1 MLILPQI
8 VYNELD
14 VFYLTGSQAGYIQ
27 HLRGACLLHFPA
39 QQIVGADVEEIRNS
53 YQHIY
58 GRHDIIIFP
67 ITDTLLFHSQLLRK
81 LNLIQFSG
89 LAQIFN
95 ADCKHNRPTSLDNR
109 IMGHVRKL

>member
-1 MLILPQI
+1 MLILPQVI
-8 VYNELD
+8 HNELD
-14 VFYLTGSQAGYIQ
+14 MFYLAGSQASYIK
-27 HLRGACLLHFPA
+27 HMRRSRVLYVPP
-39 QQIVGADVEEIRNS
+39 QQIVSGDVKEIRNP

-58 GRHDIIIFP
+58 GRHDIIIFQ

-95 ADCKHNRPTSLDNR
+95 SDCEHD
-109 IMGHVRKL
+109 